1 MSPMLDRSLGLQ
13 LPAMRV
19 VNRTAISV
27 VGAQPYIDWTRTHDA
42 AANRGMLTVERAR
55 PYGTAYLLPEFELE
69 EDVQDWVEQ
78 NAPWIFEFQL
88 SAWTDDESAWPQT
101 RDLKTFR
108 EWFRIDIHSV
118 VVDVAEDDIEGEEL

>member
-1 MSPMLDRSLGLQ
+1 
-13 LPAMRV
+13 MRV

-27 VGAQPYIDWTRTHDA
+27 TGAQPYVDWTRRHDA
-42 AANRGMLTVERAR
+42 SANRGMLTVERAT

-69 EDVQDWVEQ
+69 EDVQEWVEE
-78 NAPWIFEFQL
+78 NAPWLFEFQL
-88 SAWTDDESAWPQT
+88 SAWTDDESTWPAS

-118 VVDVAEDDIEGEEL
+118 VVDVADDDIEGDEL